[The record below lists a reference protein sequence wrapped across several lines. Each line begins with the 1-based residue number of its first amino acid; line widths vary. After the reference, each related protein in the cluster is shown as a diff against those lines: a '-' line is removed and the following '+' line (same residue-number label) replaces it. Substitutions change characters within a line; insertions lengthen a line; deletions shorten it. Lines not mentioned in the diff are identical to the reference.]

1 MQNRC
6 AVPNCIS
13 GKSDQQPLFRFPHD
27 PERCKKWVEK
37 CLRPDLTDKSPDQLY
52 RYYRLCGKHFE
63 TSSIQSE
70 AQNAVL
76 KDDAIPTIFDVP
88 SQPQNGQ
95 VKRSKETTKD
105 DKTES
110 KGKKKIKKSQAETV
124 KEDVQALPEEEECKE
139 YLHSLFEVLLLLGE
153 QGIPLKEYDDNKQD
167 DLRSSSFQALLEYR
181 MSCGDEVLKKRY
193 DVNKEYCSSAQLKK
207 LIEVLEIWIRNKLV
221 EEVKQ
226 NGFFS
231 LLTDDLVKISEE
243 WYLPV
248 FLRYVDQSNCQRE
261 RFVGFLSFEG
271 EGAALAEKLL
281 SEITDKWGLDM
292 EQCRGQAHSC
302 SGTHFRKIKTFAAK
316 LMERFPKAVLTLR
329 STCTLNISLANGI
342 ALSGVQLVMSTF
354 KKVEAFFS
362 PSPLLQSELEHAIS
376 IFFPDNE
383 EKAKELKEICR
394 TSWTR
399 RHDAFEVAVEILEAL
414 LLCVDSVHDNED
426 MRWNDQITH
435 NALEISKALA
445 DFEFIMALVVLKN
458 TMTLTRAFGKNV
470 QGNATDAHFAAAS
483 LRAVLHSLKEV
494 SDNIDVYHEFWN
506 DEAVNLAAAME
517 IPVKVPRSFLRKH
530 QLESGAIRPE
540 SYYKEHLSV
549 PIVSHVIKEMTE
561 LFCEEH
567 LKALRCL
574 SLVPAVIEQH
584 KSTEP
589 EEESVQV
596 FKNDIPNAGT
606 LSAELHC
613 WWVKWSKK
621 GKGETLP
628 TSLHETLQ
636 LADVKFFPNMLAV
649 LRLIGILPTL
659 ALEDSCDVAHK
670 RFQMYMKNMPNKF
683 KSKSL
688 ALFNINYDVGYDLD
702 AIVEVYMKTYPDGE
716 DVSQSVTI

>member
-1 MQNRC
+1 MQTQC
-6 AVPNCIS
+6 AVLNCTS
-13 GKSDQQPLFRFPHD
+13 GKSDPQPLFRFPHD

-37 CLRPDLTDKSPDQLY
+37 CQRQDLIDKSPNQLY
-52 RYYRLCGKHFE
+52 RYYRLCGKHFV
-63 TSSIQSE
+63 TSSTDSST
-70 AQNAVL
+70 VL
-76 KDDAIPTIFDVP
+76 KDDAIPTIFDAP

-105 DKTES
+105 DEKES
-110 KGKKKIKKSQAETV
+110 KGRKKIKKSQAETN
-124 KEDVQALPEEEECKE
+124 KEDVQTIPEEEKYKE
-139 YLHSLFEVLLLLGE
+139 YLKSLFEVLVLLAD
-153 QGIPLKEYDDNKQD
+153 QGIPPTGPGDNKQD
-167 DLRSSSFQALLEYR
+167 SLGSSNFQALLEYR
-181 MSCGDEVLKKRY
+181 MSCGDEVLKTRH
-193 DVNKEYCSSAQLKK
+193 DANKECCSSAQLSQ
-207 LIEVLEIWIRNKLV
+207 LIEVCEKCIRGKLM

-226 NGFFS
+226 NVFFS
-231 LLTDDLVKISEE
+231 LITDDLVKISGE

-248 FLRYVDQSNCQRE
+248 FLRFVDQSNCQRE

-271 EGAALAEKLL
+271 DGDALAEKLL
-281 SEITDKWGLDM
+281 SEMTDKWGLNM

-302 SGTHFRKIKTFAAK
+302 SGAHFSKIKTFAAK
-316 LMERFPKAVLTLR
+316 LMERYPMAVLTLR
-329 STCTLNISLANGI
+329 STHTLNMSLAGGM
-342 ALSGVQLVMSTF
+342 ALSGVQLVMCTL
-354 KKVEAFFS
+354 KKIESFFS
-362 PSPLLQSELEHAIS
+362 QTPSLYLELEHAIS
-376 IFFPDNE
+376 IFYPEKE
-383 EKAKELKEICR
+383 EKANELKEICR

-426 MRWNDQITH
+426 LRWNDQVTH
-435 NALEISKALA
+435 DALEISKALA

-458 TMTLTRAFGKNV
+458 TMTLTRAFGKNM
-470 QGNATDAHFAAAS
+470 QGKATDVHFAAHS
-483 LRAVLHSLKEV
+483 LKAVLHSLKEV

-506 DEAVNLAAAME
+506 DEASNLAAALD
-517 IPVKVPRSFLRKH
+517 IPVTVPRSFLRKH
-530 QLESGAIRPE
+530 QSEPGTIQPE

-549 PIVSHVIKEMTE
+549 PVVNHVIKEVNE
-561 LFCEEH
+561 LFCENH

-589 EEESVQV
+589 DEENVQL
-596 FKNDIPNAGT
+596 FKDDIPNAGT

-621 GKGETLP
+621 GKGETFP
-628 TSLHETLQ
+628 SSLHETLQ

-659 ALEDSCDVAHK
+659 ALEDSCDDAYK
-670 RFQMYMKNMPNKF
+670 RFRMYMENTPDKF

-688 ALFNINYDVGYDLD
+688 ALLNMNYDVECDLD
-702 AIVEVYMKTYPDGE
+702 TMVEVYMKTYPDTE
-716 DVSQSVTI
+716 EVS

>member
-1 MQNRC
+1 MQNHC
-6 AVPNCIS
+6 AVPNCTS
-13 GKSDQQPLFRFPHD
+13 GRSDPQPLFRFPHD
-27 PERCKKWVEK
+27 PERSKKWVEK
-37 CLRPDLTDKSPDQLY
+37 CQRQDLIDKPPDQLY

-63 TSSIQSE
+63 TSWIDSDAQST
-70 AQNAVL
+70 VL
-76 KDDAIPTIFDVP
+76 KEDAVPTIFDVP

-105 DKTES
+105 DEMES
-110 KGKKKIKKSQAETV
+110 KGRKKIKKSQAEAA
-124 KEDVQALPEEEECKE
+124 KEDVQTLPEEEEYKE
-139 YLHSLFEVLLLLGE
+139 YLTSLFEVLVLLAE
-153 QGIPLKEYDDNKQD
+153 QSIPPTGPGDNKQD
-167 DLRSSSFQALLEYR
+167 GLGSSNFQALLEYR
-181 MSCGDEVLKKRY
+181 MNCGDEVLKKRY
-193 DVNKEYCSSAQLKK
+193 DVNKECCSSAQLNQ
-207 LIEVLEIWIRNKLV
+207 LIEVCEKCIHSKLA
-221 EEVKQ
+221 EDVKQ

-231 LLTDDLVKISEE
+231 LLTEDLVKISGE

-248 FLRYVDQSNCQRE
+248 FLRYVDQSNIQRE
-261 RFVGFLSFEG
+261 RFAGFLSCEG
-271 EGAALAEKLL
+271 DADALAEKLL
-281 SEITDKWGLDM
+281 SEMTDKWGLDM
-292 EQCRGQAHSC
+292 AQCRGQAHSC
-302 SGTHFRKIKTFAAK
+302 SGTHFSKIKTFAAK
-316 LMERFPKAVLTLR
+316 LMEKYPMAVLALR
-329 STCTLNISLANGI
+329 STRALNVSLANGM

-354 KKVEAFFS
+354 KKVESFFS
-362 PSPLLQSELEHAIS
+362 QSTLLQLELEHAIS
-376 IFFPDNE
+376 IFHPDKE
-383 EKAKELKEICR
+383 ERATELKEICR
-394 TSWTR
+394 TSWTG

-426 MRWNDQITH
+426 MRWNDQVTH

-445 DFEFIMALVVLKN
+445 DFEFVMALVVLKN

-470 QGNATDAHFAAAS
+470 QGNATDAHFAATS
-483 LRAVLHSLKEV
+483 LKAVLHSLKEV
-494 SDNIDVYHEFWN
+494 SDNIDVYHEFWI

-530 QLESGAIRPE
+530 QSESGAVQPE

-549 PIVSHVIKEMTE
+549 PVVNYVIKEMNE
-561 LFCEEH
+561 LFCEDH

-628 TSLHETLQ
+628 SSLHETLQ
-636 LADVKFFPNMLAV
+636 LGDVKFFPNMLAV

-659 ALEDSCDVAHK
+659 ALEDSGDVAYK
-670 RFQMYMKNMPNKF
+670 RFQMYMENTPDKF

-688 ALFNINYDVGYDLD
+688 ALLTMNYDVGYDLD
-702 AIVEVYMKTYPDGE
+702 SMVEVYMKTYPDRE
-716 DVSQSVTI
+716 EAS

>member
-1 MQNRC
+1 M
-6 AVPNCIS
+6 
-13 GKSDQQPLFRFPHD
+13 
-27 PERCKKWVEK
+27 
-37 CLRPDLTDKSPDQLY
+37 
-52 RYYRLCGKHFE
+52 
-63 TSSIQSE
+63 
-70 AQNAVL
+70 
-76 KDDAIPTIFDVP
+76 
-88 SQPQNGQ
+88 
-95 VKRSKETTKD
+95 
-105 DKTES
+105 
-110 KGKKKIKKSQAETV
+110 KKSQAETA
-124 KEDVQALPEEEECKE
+124 KEEVEALPEEEEYKE
-139 YLHSLFEVLLLLGE
+139 YLKSLFEVLILLGE
-153 QGIPLKEYDDNKQD
+153 QSIPLTGPGGDKEDG
-167 DLRSSSFQALLEYR
+167 LASSNFQALLEYR
-181 MSCGDEVLKKRY
+181 MNCGDEILKKRY
-193 DVNKEYCSSAQLKK
+193 GVNKECSSSAQLNQF
-207 LIEVLEIWIRNKLV
+207 IEVLEKCIHSKLM

-231 LLTDDLVKISEE
+231 LLTDDLVKISGE

-271 EGAALAEKLL
+271 DGDVLAEKLL
-281 SEITDKWGLDM
+281 SEMTDKWGLDM
-292 EQCRGQAHSC
+292 EQCRGQAHSY
-302 SGTHFRKIKTFAAK
+302 SGTHFSKVKTFAAK
-316 LMERFPKAVLTLR
+316 LMERYPMAVLTLR
-329 STCTLNISLANGI
+329 STRALNVSLASGM

-354 KKVEAFFS
+354 KKIESFFS
-362 PSPLLQSELEHAIS
+362 QSPSLQSELEHAVS
-376 IFFPDNE
+376 IFFPDKE
-383 EKAKELKEICR
+383 EKAKELKEICQPG
-394 TSWTR
+394 WTR

-426 MRWNDQITH
+426 MRWNDQVTH

-445 DFEFIMALVVLKN
+445 DFEFVMTLVVLKN

-470 QGNATDAHFAAAS
+470 QGKATDAHFAASS
-483 LRAVLHSLKEV
+483 LKAVLHSLKEV

-506 DEAVNLAAAME
+506 DEAVILAAAME

-530 QLESGAIRPE
+530 QSQSGSIRPE

-549 PIVSHVIKEMTE
+549 PVVNHVIKELNE
-561 LFCEEH
+561 LFCEDH

-628 TSLHETLQ
+628 SSLHETLQ
-636 LADVKFFPNMLAV
+636 LADVKFFPNMLAA
-649 LRLIGILPTL
+649 LRLLSILPTL

-670 RFQMYMKNMPNKF
+670 RFRMYTENTPDKF

-688 ALFNINYDVGYDLD
+688 ALLNMNYDVGYDLD
-702 AIVEVYMKTYPDGE
+702 AVVEVYMKTYPDRE
-716 DVSQSVTI
+716 EVS